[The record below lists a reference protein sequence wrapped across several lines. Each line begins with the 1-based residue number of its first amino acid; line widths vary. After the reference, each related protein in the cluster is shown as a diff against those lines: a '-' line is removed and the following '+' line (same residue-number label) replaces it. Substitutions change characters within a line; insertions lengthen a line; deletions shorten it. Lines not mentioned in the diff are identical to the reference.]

1 MPLELALSLE
11 KQEELLDRYGSP
23 LYVYDGNMIAK
34 NARLF
39 LDTFRKYYSD
49 FKQYF
54 AVKATPNKHI
64 LKIIKDAGMGFDC
77 SSVTEVK
84 MVLPISDDILYS
96 SNYTSVEDL
105 CEILKSNVIINLD
118 DIDGLYNLKT
128 ASEITGIKLPN
139 LICFRLNPCIGS
151 TSSETKSNILGGP
164 DTKFGI
170 SDDKILDAYKM
181 ALSMGFTKFGIHVM
195 TGSCILSI
203 DYFKQLVDT
212 VFVTISEIHKE
223 LGINFDF
230 VDLGGGIGIP
240 YRPNIDPINLEL
252 LASTIA
258 KGVNDN
264 TEKYSLKHM
273 SIYMENGRYITGPYG
288 WLLSKCKSIKIGY
301 NDSKFYGLDACMANL
316 MRPGMY
322 GAYHHITIPRLD
334 GKKIIGDDEARITD
348 YTIEDTDYLSSSYE
362 YVNVVGS
369 LCENND
375 WFAKQRLLPKGIKK
389 EDIFI
394 IHDVGAHGYSMGF
407 QYNSKLRSAEV
418 VLEKDKDGKKCAR
431 LIRKKEHICFESVD
445 DIDFVYC

>member
-1 MPLELALSLE
+1 MPIELPISLE
-11 KQEELLDRYGSP
+11 KQGELLDTYGSP

-34 NARLF
+34 NAKLF
-39 LDTFRKYYSD
+39 LDTFRGYYPD

-64 LKIIKDAGMGFDC
+64 LRILKDAGMGFDC
-77 SSVTEVK
+77 SSITEVK

-128 ASEITGIKLPN
+128 ASEITGIKLPD
-139 LICFRLNPCIGS
+139 LICFRLNPCIGT

-170 SDDKILDAYKM
+170 SDDKIMDAYKT

-195 TGSCILSI
+195 TGSCILNI

-252 LASTIA
+252 LAYTIA
-258 KGVNDN
+258 KAVNDN
-264 TEKYSLKHM
+264 TVKYSLNHM

-288 WLLSKCKSIKIGY
+288 WLLSRCKSIKIGY

-322 GAYHHITIPRLD
+322 GAYHHITIPRLNS
-334 GKKIIGDDEARITD
+334 KIICDKEISDHS
-348 YTIEDTDYLSSSYE
+348 LSTHE
-362 YVNVVGS
+362 HVNVVGS

-389 EDIFI
+389 EDIFVI
-394 IHDVGAHGYSMGF
+394 YDVGAHGYCMGF

-418 VLEKDKDGKKCAR
+418 LLGEKDGKKYAG
-431 LIRKKEHICFESVD
+431 LIRKKEYICFESVE
-445 DIDFVYC
+445 DIDFVYYE

>member
-1 MPLELALSLE
+1 MPLELMLSLE
-11 KQEELLDRYGSP
+11 KQEELLNTYGSP
-23 LYVYDGNMIAK
+23 LYVYDGCMIAQ
-34 NARLF
+34 NAKIF
-39 LDTFRKYYSD
+39 LDTFQEYYPD

-64 LKIIKDAGMGFDC
+64 LRILKDIGMGFDC
-77 SSVTEVK
+77 SSVTELN
-84 MVLPISDDILYS
+84 MVSSISNDILYS

-105 CEILKSNVIINLD
+105 CEVLKSDAIINLD
-118 DIDGLYNLKT
+118 DIDGLCNLKT
-128 ASEITGIKLPN
+128 ASEITKIKLPD
-139 LICFRLNPCIGS
+139 LICFRLNPYIGL

-170 SDDKILDAYKM
+170 PYDKITEAYKS
-181 ALSMGFTKFGIHVM
+181 AIGMGFTKFGIHVM
-195 TGSCILSI
+195 TGSCILDI

-212 VFVTISEIHKE
+212 VFVTIHSIRTE

-230 VDLGGGIGIP
+230 IDLGGGIGIP
-240 YRPNIDPINLEL
+240 YKPETAPINLKL
-252 LASTIA
+252 IASTIA
-258 KGVNDN
+258 KAVNDN
-264 TEKYSLKHM
+264 IEKYSLSHM
-273 SIYMENGRYITGPYG
+273 SIYMENGRCITGPYG

-301 NDSKFYGLDACMANL
+301 NNAKFFGLDACMANL

-334 GKKIIGDDEARITD
+334 SKVSNHSPSTH
-348 YTIEDTDYLSSSYE
+348 E

-394 IHDVGAHGYSMGF
+394 IHDVGAHGYCMGF
-407 QYNSKLRSAEV
+407 QYNGKLRSAEV
-418 VLEKDKDGKKCAR
+418 LLGEKNGKKYIG
-431 LIRKKEHICFESVD
+431 LIREKERICFESVEN
-445 DIDFVYC
+445 IDFVYYE